1 MCNHHEKHLHSDGAH
16 FLQALGFAFNSTVVN
31 NKLEF
36 CSPDAI
42 GSINLYEVSA
52 GLSMLLFDLEL
63 ITKPHTETMI
73 DISGLNSFIIFAI
86 PIPEQISIGK
96 QGSNTSGRLI
106 LFSSADKKMKISINA
121 GRISKAVALI
131 ISEKWIKQE
140 CEEMGELNLLL
151 QLPKFFWPED
161 SQFYSDRVAESIFQT
176 MVTMHEYPTIH
187 TTPAFYIKTKT
198 VSILLDILS
207 AVQQDRLASVQDQ
220 YFDQPRMS
228 AIEKILEEH
237 LKTNLPPISAIAR
250 QAVLSESTL
259 KRNFKQMYGVSIYEY
274 YLQKKMQLARQ
285 MLDQQPIAVKEVGYM
300 LGYEKTSNFIKAF
313 KKYYDLPPG
322 SYRKRHSD

>member
-96 QGSNTSGRLI
+96 QGSNTGGRLI
-106 LFSSADKKMKISINA
+106 LFSSADKRCGS
-121 GRISKAVALI
+121 
-131 ISEKWIKQE
+131 
-140 CEEMGELNLLL
+140 
-151 QLPKFFWPED
+151 
-161 SQFYSDRVAESIFQT
+161 
-176 MVTMHEYPTIH
+176 
-187 TTPAFYIKTKT
+187 
-198 VSILLDILS
+198 
-207 AVQQDRLASVQDQ
+207 
-220 YFDQPRMS
+220 
-228 AIEKILEEH
+228 
-237 LKTNLPPISAIAR
+237 
-250 QAVLSESTL
+250 
-259 KRNFKQMYGVSIYEY
+259 
-274 YLQKKMQLARQ
+274 
-285 MLDQQPIAVKEVGYM
+285 ML
-300 LGYEKTSNFIKAF
+300 
-313 KKYYDLPPG
+313 
-322 SYRKRHSD
+322 